1 MTPPS
6 QSGTERCYG
15 AGGEEMAPSSLREPM
30 ECPLFPWAPA
40 MRVRAVIVI
49 VAAPQIPN
57 PQVTPQGAVIP
68 GNNPTLALIC
78 ETSLTR
84 ALMSTP
90 FGFDRVR
97 C

>member
-1 MTPPS
+1 
-6 QSGTERCYG
+6 
-15 AGGEEMAPSSLREPM
+15 
-30 ECPLFPWAPA
+30 
-40 MRVRAVIVI
+40 MRVRAIVVI

-68 GNNPTLALIC
+68 GNNPTLALIY

-90 FGFDRVR
+90 VR
-97 C
+97 F